1 MIARDRA
8 WLQGFLRLDARAG
21 ADGIARRDI
30 DRQEDTVLR
39 ALALLDGQPGVV
51 LADEVGMGKTFEA
64 LGVVAAFRHEDPA
77 SRILV
82 LTPGPDLNTKW
93 EKEFTRFGEG
103 RQKIYDF
110 GAEVLA
116 VRTIGDLVAAFRQ
129 KRIAI
134 APITAFNSARGGRDL
149 AYLLSLYCHWRR
161 LHGNA
166 TNAILRAFSDGAY
179 ERVDVREERFL
190 GVARLDELL
199 PHLDDA
205 FRGPGG
211 EDAAEGLAALHDAEG
226 NAAFERRDVVRRALD
241 LARFRLVRALLP
253 PVDLLVLDEAHKLK
267 NADTVRSVAVTA
279 TFQRRFRKAL
289 FLTATPFQL
298 DIAELRQVF
307 KLFALADGAPA
318 DVLARADALF
328 ADIREYQR
336 AYDAFQQAW
345 ARLDP
350 GVAAEFGRL
359 FARDPGLAGVID
371 DPTLR
376 AVASAARELL
386 QLKRDR
392 IEPGFRAWMIRSLRE
407 DKRVY
412 RAHRRSRRVPEGSS
426 VLPFLV
432 YERFIA
438 ELFRQK
444 ARTHKAAVEINMVS
458 SYGAAREG
466 ALLADG
472 DRDRLPAPVEGYRRL
487 MRDVLDAIGE
497 RPAVHPKLSF
507 VLEDALD
514 AAERG
519 EKTLV
524 FCSRVETRA
533 ELARELSKAWEARL
547 LDRWR
552 HAYPGAAE
560 SDIFDTAHAHAHD
573 GDDRTRGRH
582 ARLQSRFHRPQD
594 ALYLALRERYLQSLL
609 ALGDWAEQ
617 RLDAIVTA
625 ANARRAGLRTGRTS
639 ASRLDYRLL
648 KRCVEQ
654 AAADL
659 WRSSCPADATTYGDA
674 LGALTAPE
682 FLTLGLDLLP
692 DDLEND
698 ESGGEAPEWTIGKD
712 AATLVVE
719 HRPHLW
725 GYLSSELEGLDFA
738 IRVRVIERLARFLTY
753 RHVPFLADLLTAA
766 RAGGL
771 DIESIESR
779 PLLEF
784 IDGFWLTPA
793 GRPWLERLRAFL
805 RYFRGRDG
813 SQQRDILDGPM
824 STGDLVRQTGE
835 SESRERL
842 REAFNTPLYPV
853 ILIANEVMQEG
864 LDLHRQ
870 CRRVVHHDLSWNP
883 AQLEQRVGRI
893 DRLGSLTL
901 KLRERDP
908 AATLDI
914 LYPLV
919 HRTIDDRLYRTVK
932 GRERWLEFLL
942 GARPDFA
949 EYALAD
955 EEPAELPAEFAME
968 LRIDLQPRAGGLA

>member
-1 MIARDRA
+1 MIEMIERDRA
-8 WLQGFLRLDARAG
+8 WLQRFLRLDAHAG
-21 ADGIARRDI
+21 ADGISRRDI
-30 DRQEDTVLR
+30 ERQEDTVLR
-39 ALALLDGQPGVV
+39 ALALLDRQPGVV

-64 LGVVAAFRHEDPA
+64 LGVVAAFRHADPK

-93 EKEFTRFGEG
+93 ENEFKRFREG
-103 RQKIYDF
+103 PNKIYNFAD
-110 GAEVLA
+110 EVIA
-116 VRTIGDLVAAFRQ
+116 VRAMGDLVAAFRK

-134 APITAFNSARGGRDL
+134 APITAFNSVRGGRDQ
-149 AYLLSLYCHWRR
+149 AYLLSLYCFWKE
-161 LHGNA
+161 LHGNT
-166 TNAILRAFSDGAY
+166 TNAILRSFSDGAL
-179 ERVDVREERFL
+179 ERVDVRQERFL
-190 GVARLDELL
+190 GVAGLDELL
-199 PHLDDA
+199 PHLKA
-205 FRGPGG
+205 VFRGTGD
-211 EDAAEGLAALHDAEG
+211 EDQGKALDAMYRDEGT
-226 NAAFERRDVVRRALD
+226 AAFARRDVIRRALD

-253 PVDLLVLDEAHKLK
+253 AVDLLVLDEAHKLK
-267 NADTVRSVAVTA
+267 NADTVRSVAVTT
-279 TFQRRFRKAL
+279 TFQRKFRKAL

-298 DIAELRQVF
+298 DIGELRQVF
-307 KLFALADGAPA
+307 ALFALADGAPA
-318 DVLARADALF
+318 DILDRADALF
-328 ADIREYQR
+328 ADICEYQR

-350 GVAAEFGRL
+350 GAAAEFGRL
-359 FARDPGLAGVID
+359 FAADPGLAGTVD

-386 QLKRDR
+386 ALKRDR
-392 IEPGFRAWMIRSLRE
+392 IEPGFRTWMIRSLRE

-412 RAHRRSRRVPEGSS
+412 REHRRSRRVPEGSN

-438 ELFRQK
+438 ELFRQQ

-458 SYGAAREG
+458 SYGAARKG
-466 ALLADG
+466 ALLADEV
-472 DRDRLPAPVEGYRRL
+472 RESLPAPAEGYRRL
-487 MRDVLDAIGE
+487 MRDVLDALGE
-497 RPAVHPKLSF
+497 RSAVHPKLSF

-524 FCSRVETRA
+524 FCSRVETRT
-533 ELARELSKAWEARL
+533 ELARELTAAWEARL

-552 HAYPGAAE
+552 RAYPGAAH
-560 SDIFDTAHAHAHD
+560 SDIFDVSG
-573 GDDRTRGRH
+573 GDDRARGRH
-582 ARLQSRFHRPQD
+582 TRFQSRFHRSQD
-594 ALYLALRERYLQSLL
+594 ALYLALRERYLQSLV

-617 RLDAIVTA
+617 HLDAIVAA

-659 WRSSCPADATTYGDA
+659 WRSSCPDGAATYDDA
-674 LGALTAPE
+674 LRALTAPE
-682 FLTLGLDLLP
+682 FLTLGLDLQP

-698 ESGGEAPEWTIGKD
+698 ESGGETPDWTIGED
-712 AATLVVE
+712 AAALVAQ

-725 GYLSSELEGLDFA
+725 GYLSSELEGLDFEM
-738 IRVRVIERLARFLTY
+738 RVHVIERLARFLTY
-753 RHVPFLADLLTAA
+753 RQVPFLADVLASA
-766 RAGGL
+766 RASGL
-771 DIESIESR
+771 NIESIESR
-779 PLLEF
+779 PLLDF

-813 SQQRDILDGPM
+813 SQQCDILDGPM
-824 STGDLVRQTGE
+824 STGELVRQTGE

-842 REAFNTPLYPV
+842 REAFNTPLYPM

-864 LDLHRQ
+864 LDLHRH
-870 CRRVVHHDLSWNP
+870 CRRIVHHDLSWNP

-901 KLRERDP
+901 KLREKDP

-932 GRERWLEFLL
+932 SREKWLEFLL

-949 EYALAD
+949 EYTLGD
-955 EEPAELPAEFAME
+955 EEPPELPAEFAME
-968 LRIDLQPRAGGLA
+968 LRIDLQPRVDTAM